1 MNGGNGKYG
10 GGGGGGLIAVVFT
23 SGNIYGDLISY
34 GGSGHGG
41 GMAGGAGSVYL
52 GEDINGASPNRKVC
66 TISIMSN
73 L

>member
-1 MNGGNGKYG
+1 MVSDKTGIGM
-10 GGGGGGLIAVVFT
+10 ACVC
-23 SGNIYGDLISY
+23 
-34 GGSGHGG
+34 HGG

-66 TISIMSN
+66 TIMSN